1 MPRIDAL
8 LTAMV
13 TNHAE
18 SVRLADG
25 DVAYLM
31 LRGTP
36 HPLTRQPLGAGQLVA
51 LLREMAPAHVA
62 PALAAGRPLQFLYS
76 NSDGSFLTRLES
88 DGEKVWATVSPAPA
102 NRSAPANGSVP
113 TNGAAHTNGSSG
125 NGHAPAAEPAHEK
138 PPAQAANEFAQ
149 AKTWTISGPPME
161 SSSSV
166 ITQTPQPARV
176 EPPRELVESDTSNE
190 PARSEIDRLLRAL
203 VETSASDLHLRVGE
217 PPILRIHGEMKRMR
231 DLSPISNARLE
242 GMLWSIMPERNRA
255 EYAEC
260 NDTDFAY
267 EIPDLARFRANGFRD
282 HKGSGGV
289 FRVIPAKVATVE
301 DLGITP
307 EVQNLCFLTKGL
319 VLVTGPTGSGKS
331 TTLGGLIDLINR
343 SRDDHVVTIEDPIE
357 FVHVNKR
364 CVITQR
370 QVGLHTVGFKSALRA
385 ALREDPDIVLVGEM
399 RDLETVSIAL
409 ETAETGHL
417 VFGTL
422 HTTTA
427 VGTIDRIIDQ
437 FPADRQAQIR
447 VMLADTLKGVISQT
461 LCKKIGGGRVAA
473 REILLTVPAVSNL
486 IREGKAYQLQS
497 VMQTSRKLGM
507 VLLGDVLIDLV
518 DNGIVEPK
526 EAYMKSTDKAAFM
539 AALKTRGHDVSFMMV

>member
-1 MPRIDAL
+1 MEMPRIDAL

-25 DVAYLM
+25 DVAYLV
-31 LRGTP
+31 LRGTQ

-51 LLREMAPAHVA
+51 LLSEMAPHFS
-62 PALAAGRPLQFLYS
+62 PALAAGKPLEFLYT
-76 NSDGSFLTRLES
+76 NADGRFLTRLEN

-102 NRSAPANGSVP
+102 NGAN
-113 TNGAAHTNGSSG
+113 G
-125 NGHAPAAEPAHEK
+125 NGHAASAVVEPPPSPAESNGNGVAKEASPPPVRAEP
-138 PPAQAANEFAQ
+138 
-149 AKTWTISGPPME
+149 
-161 SSSSV
+161 V
-166 ITQTPQPARV
+166 RV
-176 EPPRELVESDTSNE
+176 EPVPSEPVRAVIESNVSDE
-190 PARSEIDRLLRAL
+190 PARTEIDGLLRRL

-217 PPILRIHGEMKRMR
+217 PPILRIHGELKRMI
-231 DLSPISNARLE
+231 DAEPLSNSRVEA
-242 GMLWSIMPERNRA
+242 MLTTIMPERNRG
-255 EYAEC
+255 EYREI

-267 EIPDLARFRANGFRD
+267 EIPDLARFRANAFRD
-282 HKGSGGV
+282 HQGAGGV

-301 DLGITP
+301 TLGITP

-331 TTLGGLIDLINR
+331 TTLGALVDLINR

-370 QVGLHTVGFKSALRA
+370 QVGLHTSSFKSALRA
-385 ALREDPDIVLVGEM
+385 ALREDPDIVLIGEM
-399 RDLETVSIAL
+399 RDLETVAIAL

-427 VGTIDRIIDQ
+427 VGTIDRVIDQ

-461 LCKKIGGGRVAA
+461 LCKKIGGGRVAV

-486 IREGKAYQLQS
+486 IREGKAFQLPS

-518 DNGIVEPK
+518 DQGIVEPK
-526 EAYMKSTDKAAFM
+526 EAYMKATDKAAFM
-539 AALKTRGHDVSFMMV
+539 NALKTRGHDVSFMMV

>member
-13 TNHAE
+13 TNRAE

-25 DVAYLM
+25 DVAYLV
-31 LRGTP
+31 LRGAQ

-51 LLREMAPAHVA
+51 LLSEMAPPHIS
-62 PALAAGRPLQFLYS
+62 PALAAGTPIEFLYK
-76 NSDGSFLTRLES
+76 NADGAFLTKLEN
-88 DGEKVWATVSPAPA
+88 DGEKVWATVSPAP
-102 NRSAPANGSVP
+102 
-113 TNGAAHTNGSSG
+113 TNGSNG
-125 NGHAPAAEPAHEK
+125 NGHAPAATSNGNGAAKEP
-138 PPAQAANEFAQ
+138 
-149 AKTWTISGPPME
+149 
-161 SSSSV
+161 
-166 ITQTPQPARV
+166 TPVSAP
-176 EPPRELVESDTSNE
+176 EPPRAADAPRAPAVRVAEPVHAAPTREAIVSDASDE
-190 PARSEIDRLLRAL
+190 PARTEIDGLLRKL

-217 PPILRIHGEMKRMR
+217 PPILRIHGELKRMI
-231 DLSPISNARLE
+231 DLEPLSNSRVEA
-242 GMLWSIMPERNRA
+242 MLTTIMPERNRS
-255 EYAEC
+255 EYREI

-267 EIPDLARFRANGFRD
+267 EIQGLARFRANAFRD
-282 HKGSGGV
+282 HKGAGGV

-331 TTLGGLIDLINR
+331 TTLGALVDLINR

-370 QVGLHTVGFKSALRA
+370 QVGLHTGSFKHALRA
-385 ALREDPDIVLVGEM
+385 ALREDPDIVLIGEM
-399 RDLETVSIAL
+399 RDLETVAIAL

-427 VGTIDRIIDQ
+427 VGTIDRVIDQ

-461 LCKKIGGGRVAA
+461 LCKKIGGGRVAV

-486 IREGKAYQLQS
+486 VREGKAFQLPS
-497 VMQTSRKLGM
+497 VMQTNRKLGM
-507 VLLGDVLIDLV
+507 ILLNDVLIDLV
-518 DNGIVEPK
+518 DNGQVEPK
-526 EAYMKSTDKAAFM
+526 EAYMKATDKSAFLN
-539 AALKTRGHDVSFMMV
+539 ALKTRGHDISFTMV

>member
-31 LRGTP
+31 LRGAQ

-51 LLREMAPAHVA
+51 LLSEMAPPHVSQD
-62 PALAAGRPLQFLYS
+62 LAAGKPLEFLYT
-76 NSDGSFLTRLES
+76 NADGRFLTRLEN
-88 DGEKVWATVSPAPA
+88 DGQKVWATVSPA
-102 NRSAPANGSVP
+102 SANG
-113 TNGAAHTNGSSG
+113 TNG
-125 NGHAPAAEPAHEK
+125 NGHAAAAEPQSPRHATNGNGVARE
-138 PPAQAANEFAQ
+138 A
-149 AKTWTISGPPME
+149 
-161 SSSSV
+161 
-166 ITQTPQPARV
+166 PQPVRAEPARAV
-176 EPPRELVESDTSNE
+176 VESDVSDE
-190 PARSEIDRLLRAL
+190 PARSEIDGLLRKL
-203 VETSASDLHLRVGE
+203 VEGSASDLHLRVGE
-217 PPILRIHGEMKRMR
+217 PPILRIHGELKRM
-231 DLSPISNARLE
+231 LEAETLSNARVE
-242 GMLWSIMPERNRA
+242 AMLNGIMPERNRS
-255 EYAEC
+255 EYREV

-267 EIPDLARFRANGFRD
+267 EIPGLARFRANAFRD
-282 HKGSGGV
+282 HKGAGGV

-357 FVHVNKR
+357 FVHINKR

-461 LCKKIGGGRVAA
+461 LCKKIGGGRVAV

-507 VLLGDVLIDLV
+507 ILLGDVLIDLV
-518 DNGIVEPK
+518 DNGVVEPK
-526 EAYMKSTDKAAFM
+526 EAYMKATDKAAFM

>member
-1 MPRIDAL
+1 MIKRALGRLEGMPRIDAL

-31 LRGTP
+31 LGGAQ

-51 LLREMAPAHVA
+51 LLSEMAPPGVS
-62 PALAAGRPLQFLYS
+62 PALAAGKPLEFLYT
-76 NSDGSFLTRLES
+76 NADGRFLTKLEN
-88 DGEKVWATVSPAPA
+88 DGQKVWATVSPAPA
-102 NRSAPANGSVP
+102 NGANGTNG
-113 TNGAAHTNGSSG
+113 TNGASGANG
-125 NGHAPAAEPAHEK
+125 NGHAPAAVVEPRRAE
-138 PPAQAANEFAQ
+138 PVRAEQVRA
-149 AKTWTISGPPME
+149 
-161 SSSSV
+161 
-166 ITQTPQPARV
+166 
-176 EPPRELVESDTSNE
+176 EPPRAEPARAVIESDVSDE
-190 PARSEIDRLLRAL
+190 PARSEIDGLLRQL

-217 PPILRIHGEMKRMR
+217 PPILRIHGELKRMI
-231 DLSPISNARLE
+231 DVSPLSNARVE
-242 GMLWSIMPERNRA
+242 AMLSSIMPERNRA
-255 EYAEC
+255 EYREL

-267 EIPDLARFRANGFRD
+267 EIPELARFRANGFRD
-282 HKGSGGV
+282 HKGAGGV

-301 DLGITP
+301 ALGITP

-370 QVGLHTVGFKSALRA
+370 QVGLHTVGFRSALRA

-461 LCKKIGGGRVAA
+461 LCKKIGGGRIAA

-518 DNGIVEPK
+518 DQGLVEPK

-539 AALKTRGHDVSFMMV
+539 AALKTRGHDISFMMV